1 MFMASLKSLAPW
13 VLLLEQEPYVLYINL
28 NYTNLGYKIYTTILK
43 NHMQKTLDAIIGENQ
58 SVATKNRTI
67 LHKFSTI
74 RDVIDVPYK
83 SNLALISLNFCEL
96 FTE

>member
-1 MFMASLKSLAPW
+1 MFMTPSRSLARW

-67 LHKFSTI
+67 LHTFSTI
-74 RDVIDVPYK
+74 
-83 SNLALISLNFCEL
+83 
-96 FTE
+96 

>member
-1 MFMASLKSLAPW
+1 M
-13 VLLLEQEPYVLYINL
+13 LLLEQGPYVLYINL
-28 NYTNLGYKIYTTILK
+28 NYTNLGYNIYTTILK

-67 LHKFSTI
+67 LHTFFTI
-74 RDVIDVPYK
+74 QDVIDVPYK
-83 SNLALISLNFCEL
+83 SNLALISLNFRDI

>member
-1 MFMASLKSLAPW
+1 M
-13 VLLLEQEPYVLYINL
+13 LLLEQEPYVLYINS

-43 NHMQKTLDAIIGENQ
+43 NHMQKILIAIIGENQ

-74 RDVIDVPYK
+74 RDAIDVPYK
-83 SNLALISLNFCEL
+83 SNFALISLNFCEL

>member
-1 MFMASLKSLAPW
+1 MTLSKILAPS

-67 LHKFSTI
+67 LHTFSTI
-74 RDVIDVPYK
+74 RDVTDVPYK
-83 SNLALISLNFCEL
+83 SNLALISLNFRER

>member
-1 MFMASLKSLAPW
+1 MAPW
-13 VLLLEQEPYVLYINL
+13 VLLLEQESYLLYINL

-43 NHMQKTLDAIIGENQ
+43 NHMQKAFDAIIGENH

-67 LHKFSTI
+67 LDTFSTI

-83 SNLALISLNFCEL
+83 SNLALISFNFRHF

>member
-1 MFMASLKSLAPW
+1 M
-13 VLLLEQEPYVLYINL
+13 LLLEQEPYVLYINL

-67 LHKFSTI
+67 LNTFSTI
-74 RDVIDVPYK
+74 RDAIHVPYK
-83 SNLALISLNFCEL
+83 SNLALMSLNFREL

>member
-1 MFMASLKSLAPW
+1 M
-13 VLLLEQEPYVLYINL
+13 LYINS

-67 LHKFSTI
+67 LNTFSTI
-74 RDVIDVPYK
+74 RDAIHVPYK
-83 SNLALISLNFCEL
+83 SNLALMSLNFREL